1 MGEREAMLG
10 QAVYR
15 ILLGGKEGN
24 GVLRCLHRGLEWRQ
38 GEESDLPV
46 SMDQSHMDLFLT

>member
-1 MGEREAMLG
+1 MLG